1 MTVLVWLWLPG
12 IIAGCFSSHRLKE
25 IKGTPYPLSYEDD
38 VTARFGDPED
48 DVFIEVR
55 RAEMSRPLDN
65 LAVHYGTLFPGGEV
79 IRPGDSED
87 YVDIDG
93 HKSYRVT
100 YQTKYIR
107 KRKRAPGATTDEGE
121 VPSGWQAVNMPD
133 PATGKSARV
142 LYGPAIP
149 RERTL
154 YLVPGKSYVYYVFLR
169 ADGEAIE
176 SGRKKFEDFVRKA
189 IAYR

>member
-1 MTVLVWLWLPG
+1 MLPG
-12 IIAGCFSSHRLKE
+12 LIAGCIASHRLKE
-25 IKGTPYPLSYEDD
+25 ISGKPYPVTYEDD

-48 DVFIEVR
+48 NVFIEVR

-79 IRPGDSED
+79 IRPGDSEE

-93 HKSYRVT
+93 RKSYKVT
-100 YQTKYIR
+100 FKPRYIR
-107 KRKRAPGATTDEGE
+107 KRKRATQTSEGKE
-121 VPSGWQAVNMPD
+121 DVPPGWQAVTMPD
-133 PATGKSARV
+133 PATGKTARV
-142 LYGPAIP
+142 LYSPAIP

-154 YLVPGKSYVYYVFLR
+154 YLVPGKSHVYYLSLR
-169 ADGEAIE
+169 ADGDSIPGA
-176 SGRKKFEDFVRKA
+176 RKNFEQFVRTA